1 MHFSIILI
9 IMENRKP
16 NIVIIGG
23 IETGKTSTI
32 QMLWEDY
39 VISYNFENGIHEFEI
54 SEMLEGRE
62 TVDFNVYELP
72 RINYTSTEWINKSG
86 IQEHLESADVIL
98 YILTCDEVAINSRRV
113 YLENILGNIK
123 LKKDVVFLIAFG
135 MADWILFPKA
145 AQDFAELEE
154 KQPELSNVSTL
165 LKTINLVHSE
175 FAAFTKFDSTFSV
188 ASIIPY
194 SNYLEWNLNE
204 LKHQIWNG
212 IVLSINNQIF
222 DESIP
227 TIVLSGKTGCG
238 KTSTINALWNKKLAT
253 NKTASCTKF
262 PAVMHIK
269 DEFEGKKI
277 EFNLVDLPGIAESLE
292 ANSLYRDFYYN
303 FINKA
308 SVLICLTQA
317 DRRAYKQ
324 DQLFYS
330 ELISN
335 NILRNNQK
343 IVLGINQADLL
354 FKDMEHLDGVD
365 LSTINETDT
374 ILIEK
379 VNDFYENVFAE
390 IFSEFDN
397 VSKES
402 VIIYSVMQDWHLNQL
417 KNKLYSL
424 MFI

>member
-1 MHFSIILI
+1 
-9 IMENRKP
+9 MEHNKP
-16 NIVIIGG
+16 NVVVIGG
-23 IETGKTSTI
+23 IETGKTTTI
-32 QMLWEDY
+32 QMLWEDF
-39 VISYNFENGIHEFEI
+39 VTSYDFEDGIHEFGI

-72 RINYTSTEWINKSG
+72 RINYTSTEWINKKG
-86 IQEHLESADVIL
+86 IQISLESADVII
-98 YILTCDEVAINSRRV
+98 YILTCDEIAINSRRT
-113 YLENILGNIK
+113 YLEKIFENTK

-135 MADWILFPKA
+135 MADWLLFPKS
-145 AQDFAELEE
+145 AQVFEE
-154 KQPELSNVSTL
+154 SEVKQPELSDVSNL

-175 FAAFTKFDSTFSV
+175 FSSFSRFDSTFSV

-194 SNYLEWNLNE
+194 SNYLEWNLDE

-222 DESIP
+222 DDSIP

-238 KTSTINALWNKKLAT
+238 KTSTINSLWNKNLAT
-253 NKTASCTKF
+253 NRVASCTKF
-262 PAVMHIK
+262 PAVMHIV
-269 DEFEGKKI
+269 DVFEGKRI

-324 DQLFYS
+324 DQLFYQ
-330 ELISN
+330 ELIAN
-335 NILRNNQK
+335 KILRNNQK

-354 FKDMEHLDGVD
+354 FKDSDHLDG
-365 LSTINETDT
+365 INLNSIKETDT
-374 ILIEK
+374 ILVEK
-379 VNDFYENVFAE
+379 VDDFYDNVFSD
-390 IFSEFDN
+390 IFKEFSN
-397 VSKES
+397 VTKES
-402 VIIYSVMQDWHLNQL
+402 VVVYSVMQNWHLNQL
-417 KNKLYSL
+417 KSKLYSL
-424 MFI
+424 IYN